1 MPGGSS
7 PRVRLL
13 PALNSVVCFHPQNPK
28 HMQVVGC
35 RKLQLRSDWT
45 TQSVPVFSTENSPC
59 PKAQAPGY
67 IPPAAAVWRNSDSPS
82 LGT

>member
-45 TQSVPVFSTENSPC
+45 TQSVPVFSTENSP
-59 PKAQAPGY
+59 
-67 IPPAAAVWRNSDSPS
+67 
-82 LGT
+82 